1 MAKLTGSFRG
11 AEFFVETADDEIGR
25 RNIVHSFPGNDSS
38 SGEDRGKRAR
48 RFTLEC
54 IVASAWLGSALI
66 KTDYAQALRKLEDAL
81 QQDGPGKLVHP
92 YRGTSQVQV
101 DGPIRV
107 RQSTRE
113 GGIARISVTFVEV
126 GRQMPV
132 ISVDLPGKVR
142 KLAVHVPSLQTLSD
156 LDLSGPD
163 FLTTA
168 VRAILAGPKGLTRL
182 INKVNAGISS
192 KFALIDDV
200 SGAVDDLGAA
210 VTTLINT
217 PDVLALA
224 VQNLIN
230 SVLTAVESATN
241 ALNRGDKQ
249 RDAARAA
256 AVLAYVEALGSFG
269 DDIPTPVGET
279 DNRDTQRANRAA
291 LVDLV
296 EVAGLC
302 GGVDKLIDIPLA
314 NTDQAGDLLD
324 RVGAVFDR
332 IQERGTIGDDVSQGL
347 FDLYAAFRQHIRR
360 NSTDLSGLRK
370 YTPPVTVPAL
380 VLSHSLFGT
389 SVYDQE
395 LIDTNGI
402 SDPGAVS
409 GGVELSVPDV

>member
-25 RNIVHSFPGNDSS
+25 RNIVHSFPGNDSA

-54 IVASAWLGSALI
+54 IVASAWMGSALT
-66 KTDYAQALRKLEDAL
+66 KTDYAAALRKLEDAL

-101 DGPIRV
+101 DGPVRV

-113 GGIARISVTFVEV
+113 GGIARITVTFAEV
-126 GRQMPV
+126 GRQIPV
-132 ISVDLPGKVR
+132 ITIDLPSKVR
-142 KLAVHVPSLQTLSD
+142 KLAVRVPSLQTLAD

-168 VRAILAGPKGLTRL
+168 VRAILAGPKGLTNL
-182 INKVNAGISS
+182 INKVNAGIAS

-200 SGAVDDLGAA
+200 SGAVDDLGTAI
-210 VTTLINT
+210 TTLINT
-217 PDVLALA
+217 PDVLALKI
-224 VQNLIN
+224 QDLIN

-241 ALNRGDKQ
+241 ALSRGDKQ
-249 RDAARAA
+249 RDAARAE
-256 AVLAYVEALGSFG
+256 AVLAYVEALGTFG
-269 DDIPTPVGET
+269 DGIPIPTGET
-279 DNRDTQRANRAA
+279 DTRDTQRANRAA

-302 GGVDKLIDIPLA
+302 GGVAKLVDIQPP
-314 NTDQAGDLLD
+314 NSDQAGDMLD

-332 IQERGTIGDDVSQGL
+332 VQERGTIGDDVSQGL
-347 FDLYAAFRQHIRR
+347 FDLYAAYREHVRRQ
-360 NSTDLSGLRK
+360 SVDLSGLRR
-370 YTPPVTVPAL
+370 YTPPNTVPAL
-380 VLSHSLFGT
+380 VLSHRLFGT
-389 SVYDQE
+389 SVYDQD
-395 LIDTNGI
+395 LVDANGV
-402 SDPGAVS
+402 SDPGSVP
-409 GGVELSVPDV
+409 GGVELAVPDV